1 MPVPLRASGLS
12 PKRGKFQAG
21 VCFTVNHAHA
31 RFDAAI
37 LIGRFQPFHNGH
49 AALLEQALEIANYA
63 LVVLGSSFRARNAK
77 NPFTWEE
84 RAAMIAASFNETD
97 AQRII
102 FVPIRDY
109 YDDARWAAAVEKG
122 VCMAM
127 ERVGYAAPRLA
138 LAGFHKDAS
147 SGYLKLFP
155 QWPFVASERQGDI
168 DATPIRELYFNG
180 SEVAWIRLRA
190 QVPPAVARYLEDWR
204 MQPAFA
210 AMREEHESIEA
221 GKQKWGS
228 GPFVTL
234 DAVVTTA
241 GHVLLIRRKYPPGK
255 DSWAIP
261 GGFLEGRER
270 LLQGAIRELKE
281 ETGLDAEE
289 ATLARACR
297 AVAVF
302 DHPDRSQRGRVITHA
317 YWFDL
322 PCPAFPAVAGADD
335 ATEAHWFP
343 IASLPDMEAELFE
356 DHFVILDRFLN
367 VIGTAEASAH

>member
-1 MPVPLRASGLS
+1 MNDVS
-12 PKRGKFQAG
+12 
-21 VCFTVNHAHA
+21 A
-31 RFDAAI
+31 RLDAAI

-49 AALLEQALEIANYA
+49 TALLRQALEMAGYA

-97 AQRII
+97 ARRIL

-109 YDDARWAAAVEKG
+109 YDDARWAVAVEEG
-122 VCMAM
+122 VRAAM
-127 ERVGYAAPRLA
+127 EMAGYAAPRLA

-168 DATPIRELYFNG
+168 DATPIRRLYFDG
-180 SEVAWIRLRA
+180 SEAAWNMLRT

-221 GKQKWGS
+221 GKQQWGL
-228 GPFVTL
+228 GPFITL
-234 DAVVTTA
+234 DAVVTA
-241 GHVLLIRRKYPPGK
+241 LGHVLLIRRKHPPGK
-255 DSWAIP
+255 GSWAIP

-270 LLQGAIRELKE
+270 LLRGAIRELKE
-281 ETGLDAEE
+281 ETGLDVEDAALEK
-289 ATLARACR
+289 ARR

-317 YWFDL
+317 HWFDL
-322 PCPAFPAVAGADD
+322 PLPALPAAVGADD
-335 ATEAHWFP
+335 AAEARWFP
-343 IASLPDMEAELFE
+343 IAGLPDMETELFE
-356 DHFVILDRFLN
+356 DHFVILDRFLG
-367 VIGTAEASAH
+367 VIGADLLGKTVKQV